1 MVRIVV
7 KQTSVGGVQKK
18 IADLRKFMKN
28 GLAKEAML
36 KAEDKIQAKWR
47 MDIPNIFSVRSSQGY
62 RCDGILAKSLAITQK
77 GKDSIVIYVEPIVR
91 YSKNTTSSGGAV
103 NNLTSILFRGSAA
116 SFGKYYPRWDARV
129 QTGMHPGTSPSKMRN
144 YWSIFKKYAKEQI
157 RKAINDAM
165 KKQLRKK
172 QRGGKI

>member
-1 MVRIVV
+1 MTRIIV

-28 GLAKEAML
+28 DLAKEAML

-62 RCDGILAKSLAITQK
+62 RCDGILAKSLGIQQK

-91 YSKNTTSSGGAV
+91 YSKSTSSSGGAV
-103 NNLTSILFRGSAA
+103 NNLTTILFRGSSA

-144 YWSIFKKYAKEQI
+144 YWSIFKKFAKEQI

>member
-1 MVRIVV
+1 MTRIIV

-28 GLAKEAML
+28 DLAKEAML

-62 RCDGILAKSLAITQK
+62 RCDGILAKSLGIVMK

-91 YSKNTTSSGGAV
+91 FSKNSTSSGGAV
-103 NNLTSILFRGSAA
+103 NNLTSILFRGSRA
-116 SFGKYYPRWDARV
+116 SYGAYYPRWDARA

-144 YWSIFKKYAKEQI
+144 YWMGFKKYAREEV
-157 RKAINDAM
+157 RKAINAAM
-165 KKQLRKK
+165 KKQLKK
-172 QRGGKI
+172 KAKGGKI